1 MTEGTRPPAALRHL
15 VSWQAGRVATIGA
28 RLTAQHMPLEGRSD
42 FAVLASLEESG
53 SLSQADLG
61 RLLGLDRNNV
71 NGIVVRLEADALVA
85 READPAD
92 RRRNVVTVTPAGR
105 ARLAELQ
112 EHADAVQGELLA
124 GLERAERAQLV
135 HLLDKVLATHPALPA

>member
-1 MTEGTRPPAALRHL
+1 MTEDTRPPAALRHL

-42 FAVLASLEESG
+42 FAVLASLEENG
-53 SLSQADLG
+53 PLSQAELG

-71 NGIVVRLEADALVA
+71 NGIVVRLEADALVV

-135 HLLDKVLATHPALPA
+135 QLLDKVLASHPALPA

>member
-1 MTEGTRPPAALRHL
+1 MTEDTRPPAALRQL

-42 FAVLASLEESG
+42 FAVLASLEENG
-53 SLSQADLG
+53 PLSQAELG

-71 NGIVVRLEADALVA
+71 NGIVVRLDADALVA
-85 READPAD
+85 READPND
-92 RRRNVVTVTPAGR
+92 RRRNVVTITRAGR

-112 EHADAVQGELLA
+112 GHADAVQAELLA
-124 GLERAERAQLV
+124 ALDAAEREQLV
-135 HLLDKVLATHPALPA
+135 RLLDTILASHPALPA